1 MKRAVSFVLTLV
13 MCLTLAAPAL
23 AEAPPAGEDAN
34 MEQAL
39 ADITLLVKNTLKVDD
54 EYTEFSGSFNDG
66 LQRGWNL
73 NWSDEERELYVSC
86 TESGTVT
93 DMSRWTNGAG
103 SRFYGFEAAFPSI
116 SEEEARRQALAWL
129 GRLMGADERGR
140 IDDVAV
146 NLSADAAYRF
156 TGRVLKNGLE
166 SPVTFRMTIGERGL
180 ENYSRSDSYSGYVGE
195 VPPAK
200 TATDKA
206 AAADGLAGAVALE
219 LYYVTDGD
227 EARLRYVPVG
237 AYTVVDA
244 QTGEAVDMDEL
255 YASFESSGGYTMENE
270 AAADTA
276 AGSYARDG
284 GLTETELSSI
294 ENYRDVL
301 SQDELDTMLRGISQ
315 LGLEDFQ
322 LTRCSY
328 SMGDEG
334 NISARVQYKAEMTK
348 KQLFGFSKS
357 AFEDY
362 MSWSDSAT
370 VVKYITANAKTGA
383 LESVSTIYPLWDGR
397 PESDGKKAQSTA
409 QAFLEASAPEM
420 YENSALC
427 TLTGYDGDDVVF
439 ARTENGY
446 FFPENYLRVTVNTA
460 TGTVDDFTYQWDEDA
475 AFAPAAGI
483 IDEAAAKAAYID
495 ALDVT
500 LGYVAWPEGIN
511 YDDPV
516 YAKYAD
522 WGYTWVE
529 SLRLGYYYSGT
540 ERVSGVDALTGE
552 AVTKPAGGGF
562 AYDDLGEEPRREAI
576 EALGRAG
583 IGFDGGSFKP
593 GEALTQRDG
602 LVLLMQAQDYN
613 LTDWDD
619 ERLKSAAVNAG
630 FIAAADWEP
639 EEGMTRM
646 DFIRMMLGASV
657 YGEAAKLNGVWADGF
672 DGGYA
677 AIASALGMDAENT
690 SDACTRADAAQL
702 LYAFMH
708 RG

>member
-1 MKRAVSFVLTLV
+1 MKRAVSFVLMLV

-23 AEAPPAGEDAN
+23 AAAPPAGENAD

-39 ADITLLVKNTLKVDD
+39 ADVTLLVKNTLQVDD
-54 EYTEFSGSFNDG
+54 DYTDFYGSFNDG

-73 NWSDEERELYVSC
+73 NWSDEERELYVTC

-93 DMSRWTNGAG
+93 DMSRWTNGTG
-103 SRFYGFEAAFPSI
+103 SRFYGFEAAFPSV
-116 SEEEARRQALAWL
+116 SEEDARRQAQTWL
-129 GRLMGADERGR
+129 SRLMGKGERGR
-140 IDDVAV
+140 IDDVTV
-146 NLSADAAYRF
+146 NLTEDATYCF

-166 SPVTFRMTIGERGL
+166 SPITFRMTIGEQGL
-180 ENYSRSDSYSGYVGE
+180 ENYSRSDSYSGYVGN

-200 TATDKA
+200 TTAGKA

-244 QTGEAVDMDEL
+244 QSGEAVDMDEL
-255 YASFESSGGYTMENE
+255 YASFGGRSGYPMENE

-276 AGSYARDG
+276 AGGYARDG
-284 GLTETELSSI
+284 GLTEAELSSI
-294 ENYRDVL
+294 EKYRDVL
-301 SQDELDTMLRGISQ
+301 VQEELDAMLRGISQ
-315 LGLEDFQ
+315 LGLDDFQ
-322 LTRCSY
+322 MTRCSY
-328 SMGDEG
+328 SMDSDG
-334 NISARVQYKAEMTK
+334 NITASLRYTAEMTK
-348 KQLFGFSKS
+348 KRLFGFEKS

-362 MSWSDSAT
+362 MSWADDAT
-370 VVKYITANAKTGA
+370 VVKYITANGKTGA
-383 LESVSTIYPLWDGR
+383 LESVSTVYPLWDGR
-397 PESDGKKAQSTA
+397 PESGGKKAQSTA
-409 QAFLEASAPEM
+409 QAFLEASALEM
-420 YENSALC
+420 YKSSALC
-427 TLTGYDGDDVVF
+427 TLTGYDGEDVVF

-446 FFPENYLRVTVNTA
+446 FFPENYLRVSVNTA
-460 TGTVDDFTYQWDEDA
+460 AGTVDDFTYQWDEDA
-475 AFAPAAGI
+475 TFAPASGI

-500 LGYVAWPEGIN
+500 LGYVAWPEDIS

-516 YAKYAD
+516 YTKYAD

-552 AVTKPAGGGF
+552 AVTKPAGGSF
-562 AYDDLGEEPRREAI
+562 VYDDLGEEPNREAI
-576 EALGRAG
+576 EALGGAG

-593 GEALTQRDG
+593 GEALTQRDAAA
-602 LVLLMQAQDYN
+602 LLLQAQGYDP
-613 LTDWDD
+613 TDWDD
-619 ERLKSAAVNAG
+619 ERLKSAAVNTG
-630 FIAAADWEP
+630 FAAAADWQP
-639 EEGMTRM
+639 EEAMTRM
-646 DFIRMMLGASV
+646 DFIRMMLGASI
-657 YGEAAKLNGVWADGF
+657 YGAAAQLGGIWAEGF

-677 AIASALGMDAENT
+677 AIASALGMDVENT

-708 RG
+708 RS